1 MSISASSGITICVC
15 FVYGMPSCMMHIF
28 LLLNYNLVSCANS
41 SYINRAFPIFV
52 LYVYIVY
59 INGW

>member
-1 MSISASSGITICVC
+1 MSISASSGIAICVC

-41 SYINRAFPIFV
+41 RYMLRGVRIAS
-52 LYVYIVY
+52 
-59 INGW
+59 